1 MQIKEDRNLV
11 TYIILTIV
19 TCGIYGFYFLYKM
32 AEDTNIMC
40 EGDGQRT
47 SGVIKF
53 IVLTYI
59 TCGIYGIYWY
69 YAVGNRLAAAAPRY
83 GLQFQENGTTILLWY
98 IIGSFACGI
107 GPFVAMYILIKNMNE
122 LAHAYNNQ
130 K

>member
-1 MQIKEDRNLV
+1 MRIKEDRNLV

-83 GLQFQENGTTILLWY
+83 GLQF
-98 IIGSFACGI
+98 
-107 GPFVAMYILIKNMNE
+107 
-122 LAHAYNNQ
+122 
-130 K
+130 